1 MANEYRDYIEN
12 DAGEYGEA
20 SSYSSVVQQR
30 LRAAHR
36 QAIEEARP
44 FSDLIYQVRL
54 FERPKYILCD
64 GVLSLLDDGLSQ
76 QQRAVIRQCEE
87 WISEIHKRAL
97 DSVSVYGCSAM
108 RAMVLVYEPRLTC
121 SVWQDYGGI
130 ADEDT
135 GDEILR
141 SNDEMISDLKD
152 GVREGRWV
160 AWRLIRIEREVM
172 GNVD

>member
-1 MANEYRDYIEN
+1 MANEHHDYIESS
-12 DAGEYGEA
+12 AGEYGDDSLH
-20 SSYSSVVQQR
+20 SSIVWQR
-30 LRAAHR
+30 LRAAQM

-44 FSDLIYQVRL
+44 FADLIYQIRL
-54 FERPKYILCD
+54 FERPKYVLCD
-64 GVLSLLDDGLSQ
+64 GVLSLLDDGLSK
-76 QQRAVIRQCEE
+76 QQRAVIQQCEE
-87 WISEIHKRAL
+87 YISEIHKRAMG
-97 DSVSVYGCSAM
+97 SVSVSGCSAV

-130 ADEDT
+130 ADEET
-135 GDEILR
+135 GEEILR

-160 AWRLIRIEREVM
+160 AWRLIRIEREVI

>member
-12 DAGEYGEA
+12 DAGEYGL
-20 SSYSSVVQQR
+20 YSSIVQQR

-44 FSDLIYQVRL
+44 LSDLIYQIRL

-64 GVLSLLDDGLSQ
+64 GVLSLLDDGLSK

-97 DSVSVYGCSAM
+97 GSVSVSGCSAV

-172 GNVD
+172 GNAD